1 MMQLIKHKGGHAYM
15 ANIINIRLT
24 KDYLEVSTMDETA
37 KALGISGNEM
47 IVRAITMM
55 MNLTLH
61 SKRNWK
67 NIVKV

>member
-1 MMQLIKHKGGHAYM
+1 M